1 VQTGQDDAPGNTK
14 TSQHEVIQ
22 SDGDQVEETRFHQSQ
37 RNKSQQS
44 ADAVQAQGA
53 GMPPKINQQSAED
66 NEVRYIN
73 QSDTVVGDERM
84 YEDLELEYQKISSR

>member
-1 VQTGQDDAPGNTK
+1 
-14 TSQHEVIQ
+14 
-22 SDGDQVEETRFHQSQ
+22 
-37 RNKSQQS
+37 
-44 ADAVQAQGA
+44 
-53 GMPPKINQQSAED
+53 MPPKINQQSAED